1 MAKITDTGLI
11 RAAKLLGG
19 VDSVTPFTKIA
30 VGTGTAAEDATHT
43 ALVTEV
49 AEAAATATY
58 EATNKCV
65 WTATITGFVASHSL
79 REVAV
84 LAADETMLLR
94 HLWAV
99 ARGVDP
105 GDSVTVTVKCTTAE
119 LVEE

>member
-1 MAKITDTGLI
+1 MAKITSVGLV

-19 VDSVTPFTKIA
+19 VDSVGAFTKLKI
-30 VGTGTAAEDATHT
+30 GTGTGAESASDT
-43 ALVTEV
+43 ALGNAV
-49 AEAAATATY
+49 ATATATRTY

-65 WTATITGFVASHSL
+65 WTATITGFSSSYSL
-79 REVAV
+79 REVGV
-84 LAADETMLLR
+84 FAADDTMLLR

-119 LVEE
+119 LVE

>member
-1 MAKITDTGLI
+1 MAKLANTGLV
-11 RAAKLLGG
+11 RAAKLLGA
-19 VDSVTPFTKIA
+19 VDSVGPFTKIA

>member
-1 MAKITDTGLI
+1 MAKIANTGLV

-19 VDSVTPFTKIA
+19 VDSVVPFSKIA
-30 VGTGTAAEDATHT
+30 VGTGTGAESATDT
-43 ALVTEV
+43 ALGTEV
-49 AEAAATATY
+49 AEAAATVTY

-65 WTATITGFVASHSL
+65 WTATLTGFESSYSL

-94 HLWAV
+94 HLWTV

-119 LVEE
+119 LVE

>member
-1 MAKITDTGLI
+1 MATLANTGLV
-11 RAAKLLGG
+11 RAAKLLGA
-19 VDSVTPFTKIA
+19 VDSVGPFTKIA
-30 VGTGTAAEDATHT
+30 VGTGTTAESATHT

-49 AEAAATATY
+49 AEAAAVATY

-65 WTATITGFVASHSL
+65 WIATITGFAASHSL

-94 HLWAV
+94 HLWTV

-105 GDSVTVTVKCTTAE
+105 GDSVTVTVKATIGEAT
-119 LVEE
+119 

>member
-1 MAKITDTGLI
+1 MAKLANTGLV
-11 RAAKLLGG
+11 RAAKLLGA
-19 VDSVTPFTKIA
+19 VDSVGPFTKLA
-30 VGTGTAAEDATHT
+30 VGTGTDAESAAHT
-43 ALVTEV
+43 ALITEV

-94 HLWAV
+94 HLWSV

-105 GDSVTVTVKCTTAE
+105 GDSVTITVKCTTAE
-119 LVEE
+119 LVE